1 MIFLILLFMILS
13 SASSCFWR
21 KGGVNMGLN
30 VTFYHNYSDNNVLN
44 KSISAIGSAITMN
57 PTKDITILNPEFIIA
72 YNSNLITANYC
83 YVAEFGRYYYC
94 DVAVLTGRRLSVR
107 CSVDALMS
115 FRDSIKKCECNVIRS
130 EKGITYVKDNKLP
143 LSPDQ
148 CVLEGILFP
157 KNPFDDTF
165 YYDNNI
171 LLTVNGG

>member
-1 MIFLILLFMILS
+1 
-13 SASSCFWR
+13 
-21 KGGVNMGLN
+21 MGLN

-44 KSISAIGSAITMN
+44 KNLSAIGSAISMQ
-57 PTKDITILNPEFIIA
+57 PTKDITILNPEFIIS
-72 YNSNLITANYC
+72 YNSDLITSNYC
-83 YVAEFGRYYYC
+83 YVTEFDRYYYC

-107 CSVDALMS
+107 CKVDVLMS
-115 FRDSIKKCECNVIRS
+115 FSEYIKGCEINVIRS

-148 CVLEGILFP
+148 CELLGILFP
-157 KNPFDDTF
+157 KSPFDDAF